1 MDAMGEKHVIYVR
14 TLGGFTIKAG
24 TRAITDSSN
33 QSKKPWLLLEYLVIF
48 QKKPISP
55 SELIRIIWADDP
67 GINPNSSLK
76 TLIFRTRKLLGP
88 LGISPQKLL
97 VQKGGSYAWTQEY
110 TPVIDIDEFEDICNK
125 VLGQPLE
132 DEEALSLCYQGLSLY
147 KGDFLPKSE
156 YEPWVIPIA
165 AYYHS
170 QYQKLVHKTIEL
182 LVKKQAYAKITSIC
196 EGAVRIEPFDETLR
210 YHLVHSLFKDG
221 HTSQALEEYKHTMNL
236 FYNEFSISPSNDF
249 KNLYRIIW
257 NEAQGININL
267 DSIQDAL
274 QEEGSKG
281 AFYCE
286 YSVFHDLFQLGRR
299 AIERTGDSIY
309 LCLLTITDT
318 EKATPK
324 LPFLTKAMKHLNTAV
339 STSLRCSD
347 AYTRYSV
354 CQYLILLP
362 TITSEQAE
370 TVLNR
375 ICVSFR
381 KLYNRK
387 DLMVNYSLQPVLPRK
402 RST

>member
-110 TPVIDIDEFEDICNK
+110 TTVIDIDEFEDICNK

-286 YSVFHDLFQLGRR
+286 YSVFYDLFQLGRR

>member
-110 TPVIDIDEFEDICNK
+110 TTVIDIDEFEDICNK

-267 DSIQDAL
+267 DSIQ
-274 QEEGSKG
+274 EEGSKG

-402 RST
+402 RSS

>member
-110 TPVIDIDEFEDICNK
+110 TTVIDIDEFEDICNK

-196 EGAVRIEPFDETLR
+196 EGAVRIEPFDETLC

>member
-110 TPVIDIDEFEDICNK
+110 TTVIDIDEFEDICNK

-267 DSIQDAL
+267 DAL